1 MTNRNRILI
10 AVLCALGS
18 FTLCPIVQAV
28 EPAAP
33 DTGFP
38 GGNTADG
45 DGALAGLTS
54 GFYNSAF
61 GFLALLSN
69 ADASFNT
76 GVGAGV
82 LLTNTASENTAV
94 GAGALFSN
102 TTGGPNTAVGAF
114 ALWLNT
120 DGGANNAVGDRAL
133 FANIS
138 GSFNN
143 AVGREALSV
152 STGSENDAFGDF
164 AMDSVTTGEKNT
176 AIGDDALDTLT
187 EGSSNVAVGDEAG
200 VGLTTGSQNV
210 YIGAG
215 AQPGADNELR
225 FIRIGDT
232 GFTDYDCFIAGIFG
246 RGIDAGTAVIVGID
260 ANQKLGTVLVD
271 ANGNKTPFKPQAMV
285 DESLKQ
291 QKRIAELEGTVER
304 LAAMVKEQGAQIQ
317 KVSAQLEVN
326 KPAPQVVAN
335 KP

>member
-1 MTNRNRILI
+1 LS
-10 AVLCALGS
+10 VLACFA
-18 FTLCPIVQAV
+18 LCPIVRAV

-45 DGALAGLTS
+45 DGALAGLTG

-82 LLTNTASENTAV
+82 LLNNTANNNTAV

-102 TTGGPNTAVGAF
+102 TTGNINTALGTF

-120 DGGANNAVGDRAL
+120 EGSANNAVGDSAL
-133 FANIS
+133 FSNVT
-138 GSFNN
+138 GTFNN
-143 AVGREALSV
+143 AHGRSALFSNV
-152 STGSENDAFGDF
+152 GSENNAFGDL
-164 AMDSVTTGEKNT
+164 AMEFNTTGSQNT
-176 AIGDDALDTLT
+176 AIGDDALRNNVD
-187 EGSSNVAVGDEAG
+187 GSFNVAVGDEAG
-200 VGLTTGSQNV
+200 TNLTTGIQNV

-215 AQPGADNELR
+215 VGGADGDIR

-232 GFTDYDCFIAGIFG
+232 SFTDYDCFIAGIFG
-246 RGIDAGTAVIVGID
+246 RAIDAGTAVIVGID
-260 ANQKLGTVLVD
+260 ADQKLGTVAVD
-271 ANGNKTPFKPQAMV
+271 ANGSKVPFKPQAMM

-291 QKRIAELEGTVER
+291 QKRIAELEDTVER
-304 LAAMVKEQGAQIQ
+304 LGAMVKEQAAQIQ
-317 KVSAQLEVN
+317 KVSAQLEMS